1 MNLPDL
7 ARAAGISR
15 MELARRLGVGL
26 SAIHRTTHEGIPW
39 RGVYII
45 SPGRTPLIDVQS
57 VADAL
62 GMTPGAVFA
71 SAGELVKLYYDRGVD
86 AFRQLERDRAAA
98 EAAAVDADGDQS
110 LGAGACTAL
119 DTEATP

>member
-15 MELARRLGVGL
+15 MELARRMGVSL
-26 SAIHRTTHEGIPW
+26 SALHRTSREGIPW
-39 RGVYII
+39 RNVYII
-45 SPGRTPLIDVQS
+45 SPGRTPRIDVQS

-62 GMTPGAVFA
+62 DMTPGAVFA

-98 EAAAVDADGDQS
+98 EAAAVDA
-110 LGAGACTAL
+110 AL
-119 DTEATP
+119 DAAP